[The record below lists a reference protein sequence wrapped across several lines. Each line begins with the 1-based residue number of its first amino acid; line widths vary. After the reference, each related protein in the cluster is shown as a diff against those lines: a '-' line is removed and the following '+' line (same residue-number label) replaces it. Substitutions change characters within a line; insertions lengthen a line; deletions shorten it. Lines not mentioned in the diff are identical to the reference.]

1 MKNATLR
8 LFLIFVL
15 LLIQTT
21 ALSQNEKNF
30 ADAKFW
36 VKGGENE
43 NQSNFG
49 VDLKKTSP
57 DIHLNYN
64 APIDLK
70 SDKKL
75 RKQRNLITKSSS
87 LFVVF
92 KSFTPTE
99 NPLIELERGVFKVNL
114 STHKLKCNEE
124 LRLNKGNPEK
134 GLIVNYLYNK
144 GSLSGK
150 RNGNLSFD
158 DSFMEGEESQT
169 QIFEL
174 IYIPYYINENE
185 KSKFETYLSLKYGIS
200 LSQETDY
207 YSSDGIKIWDAK
219 HNDGFNNKVTGI
231 GKDNYFQLDQK
242 QSKNSLNQELS
253 IGLGKIMNTN
263 DENNFELKDKEFL
276 IWGDNGGSMNF
287 EKNESSKNRR
297 IKRVWKVASTSD
309 STSNFVTQIKIDKK
323 FLSSSETSDNDEDI
337 IWLAVSNASSSQFD
351 YQNAKY
357 YKGIINN
364 TNDLIFDNV
373 EFNSTSD
380 HLFTIVK
387 GKEAD
392 LTLEILTT
400 NEVNQN
406 SDVKESL
413 ANQIIIYPNPIDVTK
428 KFNIQFRLQDSSDVI
443 IRISDTN
450 GKIIKTRN
458 AGILKDEIIEENI
471 STAGTYLIM
480 ISVDGKIETRKLIVK

>member
-1 MKNATLR
+1 
-8 LFLIFVL
+8 
-15 LLIQTT
+15 
-21 ALSQNEKNF
+21 
-30 ADAKFW
+30 
-36 VKGGENE
+36 
-43 NQSNFG
+43 
-49 VDLKKTSP
+49 
-57 DIHLNYN
+57 
-64 APIDLK
+64 
-70 SDKKL
+70 
-75 RKQRNLITKSSS
+75 
-87 LFVVF
+87 
-92 KSFTPTE
+92 
-99 NPLIELERGVFKVNL
+99 
-114 STHKLKCNEE
+114 
-124 LRLNKGNPEK
+124 
-134 GLIVNYLYNK
+134 
-144 GSLSGK
+144 
-150 RNGNLSFD
+150 
-158 DSFMEGEESQT
+158 
-169 QIFEL
+169 
-174 IYIPYYINENE
+174 
-185 KSKFETYLSLKYGIS
+185 
-200 LSQETDY
+200 
-207 YSSDGIKIWDAK
+207 
-219 HNDGFNNKVTGI
+219 
-231 GKDNYFQLDQK
+231 
-242 QSKNSLNQELS
+242 
-253 IGLGKIMNTN
+253 MNTN
-263 DENNFELKDKEFL
+263 DENNFNLKDKQYL
-276 IWGDNGGSMNF
+276 IWGDNGGSINF

-309 STSNFVTQIKIDKK
+309 STSNFVTQIKIDKN

-357 YKGIINN
+357 YKGVINN

-400 NEVNQN
+400 NEANQN
-406 SDVKESL
+406 SDVQESL

-458 AGILKDEIIEENI
+458 AGILKDDIIEENI